1 MELKL
6 KNFMQY
12 NEFSHNFCDTL
23 TVIGGGN
30 GSGKSTLLDAIR
42 IAMLGDTGRVNLKKG
57 LKELISDGKSNGSIE
72 FAGNAVDLKT
82 GRFTKGYPFAEY
94 RYCLSPELMI
104 ADSAKD
110 VRSWVMRVGNGYLS
124 MDELIA
130 AFTARNA
137 SDWLIDMLNDS
148 SSPSDASLKIKD
160 EANYY
165 RRKWREVT
173 SEQYG
178 SQKAQDWKPV
188 KTTKP
193 EIDTDALRERIEELK
208 LLSKSLSD
216 ELAWSSQKQTILNKV
231 APDNR
236 VSEWKDE
243 VARYD
248 ALLSEMSGT
257 VYQTCPCCN
266 NPLEVVGGKIVE
278 AKNQGRILHKRK
290 YYAEM
295 IEESERMSQLA
306 AELGEFRSPS
316 VVSDELKNANRLLS
330 EAQESLI
337 AAGTHKDASKIIAEA
352 KDCHERVAECSQAV
366 EMIDSLESAASEQAL
381 KRVNAELEYAA
392 RLIGLSTAPYM
403 YTDMQLFMGRHYSL
417 LSNGE
422 QWLARLCVAM
432 ASCSLIDGGF
442 ILMDNSDCL
451 TSEARAKALE
461 ALSDYPYPSIIAG
474 VYNSKPD
481 FGDYLLWL
489 ETAKQ

>member
-6 KNFMQY
+6 KNFMKY
-12 NEFSHNFCDTL
+12 SEFSHDFGDTL
-23 TVIGGGN
+23 TVIGGVN

-42 IAMLGDTGRVNLKKG
+42 IAVLGDTGRVKIKKS
-57 LKELISDGKSNGSIE
+57 LKELISDSKSNGSIA
-72 FAGNAVDLKT
+72 FDGNVVDLKT
-82 GRFTKGYPFAEY
+82 GRLAKGELRSHY
-94 RYCLSPELMI
+94 RYCLSPELII

-110 VRSWVMRVGNGYLS
+110 VRDWVMRVGNGLLS
-124 MDELIA
+124 MDELTD
-130 AFTARNA
+130 AFAKRNA
-137 SDWLIDMLNDS
+137 SDWLIDLLNDA
-148 SSPSDASLKIKD
+148 SSPSGASAKINE
-160 EANYY
+160 EASYF
-165 RRKWREVT
+165 RRKWREIT
-173 SEQYG
+173 GQQYG
-178 SQKAQDWKPV
+178 EQKAQYWEPAKSTRPDV
-188 KTTKP
+188 
-193 EIDTDALRERIEELK
+193 DTDALREGIEELK
-208 LLSKSLSD
+208 LLSCSLSD
-216 ELAWSSQKQTILNKV
+216 ELAKSSQKQNILNKV
-231 APDNR
+231 ATDDQINK
-236 VSEWKDE
+236 WKEE

-257 VYQTCPCCN
+257 VYQTCPYCN

-295 IEESERMSQLA
+295 IGESERMSQLA
-306 AELGEFRSPS
+306 DELGEFRNPS
-316 VVSDELKNANRLLS
+316 VISEELNSVYKLLR
-330 EAQESLI
+330 EAQETLI
-337 AAGTHKDASKIIAEA
+337 AAGTHKDASKVAKEA
-352 KDCHERVAECSQAV
+352 NDCHMRVVECMRAV
-366 EMIDSLESAASEQAL
+366 ETIDSLESAASEQAL

-451 TSEARAKALE
+451 TSDARAKALE